1 MADYTKALSATLAGF
16 SLHPWHLAAALA
28 AISLALYV
36 LARARL
42 ERAKEDWAN
51 AFFYSPST
59 KPKQRQRRQRWQD
72 LTRAFLAGTVVFAV
86 AAAALY
92 FLDRP

>member
-16 SLHPWHLAAALA
+16 SLHPWHLAAALG

-36 LARARL
+36 LSRAQF
-42 ERAKEDWAN
+42 ERAKEDWAD

-72 LTRAFLAGTVVFAV
+72 LTRAFLAGTALFAV
-86 AAAALY
+86 AAAVLY
-92 FLDRP
+92 LLERP